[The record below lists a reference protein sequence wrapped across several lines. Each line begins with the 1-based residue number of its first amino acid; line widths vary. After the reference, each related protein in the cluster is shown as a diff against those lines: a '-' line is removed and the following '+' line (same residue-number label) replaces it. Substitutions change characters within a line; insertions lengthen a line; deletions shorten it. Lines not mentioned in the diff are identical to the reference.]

1 MNNSRILITG
11 GTGSLGQELVKQ
23 LLKNNE
29 VVIYSRNEERQ
40 FEMKK
45 NLGPGAKAEFHIG
58 DIRDTDTLTRLL
70 SRCDYAIHAAAMKDL
85 IFCEKQ
91 VSQTIFN
98 NIDGSMSF
106 IKAAEKS
113 KTLKKVLAVS
123 TDKAAAPSNVYGCSK
138 YIMEKLFEE
147 ASRFSDIT
155 FASVRFGN
163 MIDSKGSLISH
174 WKHNPQLDVKITH
187 PEVARFFFSLE
198 DAGKTVLTAMDKAKN
213 GEIYIKHM
221 KAARIKDILEIIFK
235 KDSFEVMGLFPG
247 EKVHEDLLSATE
259 IGRCFFKDGYYIID
273 PEKTN
278 PNPPDIHSTRNAE
291 YFTKQELA
299 QLIEKVP

>member
-1 MNNSRILITG
+1 MKNSRILITG

-23 LLKNNE
+23 LVDHNE
-29 VVIYSRNEERQ
+29 VIIYSRNEERQ

-45 NLGPGAKAEFHIG
+45 ELGPNSKAEFHIG
-58 DIRDTDTLTRLL
+58 DVRDTDTLARIL

-85 IFCEKQ
+85 IFCERQ

-98 NIDGSMSF
+98 NIDGSISF

-113 KTLKKVLAVS
+113 KSLKKVLAVS

-163 MIDSKGSLISH
+163 MIDSRGSLISH
-174 WKHNPQLDVKITH
+174 WKKNPQLDVKITH

-198 DAGKTVLTAMDKAKN
+198 EAGQTVLKALDKAKN
-213 GEIYIKHM
+213 GDIYIKHM
-221 KAARIKDILEIIFK
+221 KAARIMDILSLIFK
-235 KDSFEVMGLFPG
+235 KDHFEVMGLFPG
-247 EKVHEDLLSATE
+247 EKVHEDLLSSTE
-259 IGRCFFKDGYYIID
+259 IGRCFFEDGYYIID
-273 PEKTN
+273 PNKVN

-291 YFTKQELA
+291 YFSKAELTE
-299 QLIEKVP
+299 LIAKVP